1 MVLNRLLGLFG
12 RASTKAAPPPAQRSY
27 EAAASSRQRDPWTTR
42 FSSADTEIFGRA
54 GTLRD
59 RQRHLVRNNPYAA
72 KATASLVSNIIG
84 EGITPRPVT
93 GSKALDRRI
102 RRAFDRWARV
112 CDHSGQLDFYGLQT
126 LMCREMIEGGEV
138 LLRKRLRRRRGDGD
152 VPLEIQVLEADFL
165 DPYRNGMLTPGGL
178 VIQGV
183 DVDLTTQKRRAY
195 WLYPQHPGNLWLN
208 TGVPMVSA
216 PVPADEVLHVY
227 EQQRTQTRGVPWG
240 TPAIEAMQLL
250 ADYDLAEIV
259 RKKVEACTVA
269 FVINA
274 EDETDE
280 TVAPEVLAADGS
292 VYEKFEPGM
301 IGRLRGGKDVKFNAP
316 NAVGGYSDY
325 KVASLQ
331 TIAAAYRMP
340 YELLSGDLS
349 KVNYSSMRGGLVEFR
364 RLVRTVQR
372 HILIQMAL
380 QPVWEWWCEIAY
392 LAGEI
397 DDPVVPVV
405 WDLPRFE
412 WVNPMEDVQAQQL
425 AVRAGFRSWQDVV
438 AEGGRDPDD
447 VLDEIEAWNG
457 RLDRFGIVL
466 DTDPR
471 RTAKTGVQQPVPEP
485 DDTDQVEEL
494 AKPTR
499 ARPRRPKPNRGR
511 NAGTSST
518 AAGPARG
525 RSAAGQLRR

>member
-1 MVLNRLLGLFG
+1 M
-12 RASTKAAPPPAQRSY
+12 
-27 EAAASSRQRDPWTTR
+27 
-42 FSSADTEIFGRA
+42 
-54 GTLRD
+54 
-59 RQRHLVRNNPYAA
+59 H
-72 KATASLVSNIIG
+72 
-84 EGITPRPVT
+84 
-93 GSKALDRRI
+93 
-102 RRAFDRWARV
+102 
-112 CDHSGQLDFYGLQT
+112 
-126 LMCREMIEGGEV
+126 
-138 LLRKRLRRRRGDGD
+138 
-152 VPLEIQVLEADFL
+152 
-165 DPYRNGMLTPGGL
+165 
-178 VIQGV
+178 
-183 DVDLTTQKRRAY
+183 
-195 WLYPQHPGNLWLN
+195 PQHPGNLWLN

-216 PVPADEVLHVY
+216 PVAADEVLHVY

-250 ADYDLAEIV
+250 ADYDMAEIV

-274 EDETDE
+274 EDDQDE
-280 TVAPEVLAADGS
+280 AVAPEVLAADGS

-499 ARPRRPKPNRGR
+499 ARPRRPKPSRGR
-511 NAGTSST
+511 NVGTCST
-518 AAGPARG
+518 AARPARG
-525 RSAAGQLRR
+525 RGAAGQLRR